1 MGKRLPQERWNQHIS
16 ERFTALKVSGELEKL
31 RAKGLAILGRKKLL
45 SSKEWWESFRD
56 RTSSQKY
63 LEWHNECKQIGDR
76 FGLAP
81 WTVELACLLKGFKPE
96 ESGLVME
103 AQWPRVRIVTENTDS
118 LFLRWL
124 SYEAQKLGLYV
135 VQRQGSVETTLLY
148 LEPGPP
154 TEQLTSQK
162 PPRDTAFYIRTETPI
177 VYPPEAKNQL
187 NKQADQLYRE
197 LLRHLG
203 YPTRQRLRSSHL
215 VCMADKLRVD
225 DEKLECGGI
234 YHIMDEIYGPVDDL
248 SNEELANTDAQRRST
263 TKTRRHRVQKRLI
276 KPYEVEA

>member
-135 VQRQGSVETTLLY
+135 VQKVGSVETTLLY
-148 LEPGPP
+148 LEATPP
-154 TEQLTSQK
+154 TQQLTSQK
-162 PPRDTAFYIRTETPI
+162 PPRHVAFYIRCDIPI
-177 VYPPEAKNQL
+177 GYPPEARDLL
-187 NKQADQLYRE
+187 NKQANQLYRE
-197 LLRHLG
+197 LLTRLG
-203 YPTRQRLRSSHL
+203 YSIPKRLRNSSL
-215 VCMADKLRVD
+215 VSMASDLRVA
-225 DEKLECGGI
+225 EAPLQKRGL
-234 YHIMDEIYGPVDDL
+234 YEIVAEMY
-248 SNEELANTDAQRRST
+248 EEGTIDQDKQRR
-263 TKTRRHRVQKRLI
+263 KTIKTERHRVRKRLI
-276 KPYEVEA
+276 KPYELEA